1 MRIVDKQGMKSLVL
15 KGLLFFTFAFFLN
28 SCEGLLDSCMTCQ
41 LNTYEAGVLSI
52 PGADSEYCGVDLT
65 AIQAIADVVDGTYT
79 IKWECR

>member
-1 MRIVDKQGMKSLVL
+1 
-15 KGLLFFTFAFFLN
+15 
-28 SCEGLLDSCMTCQ
+28 MTCQ

-65 AIQAIADVVDGTYT
+65 AIQAIADVVDGAYT